1 MKKYIKIPTTL
12 VAGPVYNNSLIL
24 EGCSVIEL
32 CIHSIK
38 GEGTMFLEDHL
49 LFFVLG
55 GKIILHHGKQTYTV
69 CKNEMILLKKATSIS
84 YEVEGDE
91 DNDNLFESLM
101 FCLKDD
107 LIKEFLTLENV
118 SVPRIDA
125 EMKTSV
131 YPMDDCLIS
140 FANSLYPYFNDSSKV
155 NPGALRLKIMELLY
169 SVSDCHKS
177 MFRQI
182 LQLRRPVRLDI
193 KNVVEQYYNT
203 PVTLSELAFLS
214 GRSLSSFKRDFQ
226 SAYNISPAQ
235 WIRIKRLE
243 KAKEMLQ
250 ETDLPVNEICYTL
263 GFENLSHFSRIFKGH
278 YGQSPSYYRLYFLD

>member
-1 MKKYIKIPTTL
+1 MKKYIKVPTTL
-12 VAGPVYNNSLIL
+12 VAGPVYNNSLTL
-24 EGCSVIEL
+24 EGCSVIES

-38 GEGTMFLEDHL
+38 GEGAMFLEDHL

-55 GKIILHHGKQTYTV
+55 GKITLHHGKQTYTV
-69 CKNEMILLKKATSIS
+69 CKDEMILLKKATLIT

-140 FANSLYPYFNDSSKV
+140 FAYSLYPYFNDSSNI

-182 LQLRRPVRLDI
+182 LQIRRPVRIDI

-226 SAYNISPAQ
+226 AAYNISPAQ
-235 WIRIKRLE
+235 WIRTKRLE

-250 ETDLPVNEICYTL
+250 QTDLPVNEICYTL

-278 YGQSPSYYRLYFLD
+278 YGQCPSYYRS